1 MKSVGGFLK
10 NVVQRKETG
19 LVGKIVTVGPYSVR
33 VEAHLGDGG
42 FAAIYRARDAATSAA
57 FALKHMRMG
66 GDAEALRDCYTEV
79 CAPHSCGK
87 CPGSDFP
94 NSSVNKVESLQ

>member
-79 CAPHSCGK
+79 CAPDSCED
-87 CPGSDFP
+87 CPGNGFP
-94 NSSVNKVESLQ
+94 NSSVDKVDSLQ